1 MGVIK
6 IRTPSGV
13 QQVRIAGDN
22 PTDEEQQASI
32 NTFFSEQPAAQAVD
46 QAVDQDTGPV
56 EPELPARKID
66 YDTGVQDVDFRLNFA
81 KGDNEA
87 ERRARLQGLGIPDE
101 AVQIDSEGEFLLD
114 RDLLPDDIKAR
125 YDIKGE
131 GLLAIDEKRGF
142 TKNDFVDFYGETRG
156 PLLAATA
163 ASVLA
168 SPLGWVGAALTVGGA
183 STLGYLFDEYQET
196 EEGLRRENQDDLYRG
211 MKREFIT
218 GGLGEGAARGV
229 TSLFGYLAKGSGSQS
244 ANEARRMTREVISQ
258 GGKPTVRAVNES
270 PILGRLQA
278 IYEGVFPNQKAA
290 QANADFVAEKLASNM
305 KAAGYKGKATD
316 KEKILELIDRDL
328 IRIYGNPDDVLKQ
341 AEADLVNLVDQGI
354 DDIIGMFG
362 DSKPLNG
369 SKIAR
374 QIEISKRIF
383 DEDTDVLYGK
393 ASELLGNSKVLPTAK
408 LVQAF
413 ERLQKDNPAFDLAG
427 SGLGKFILKF
437 KEGNGFRNATV
448 SEMNGIRTA
457 LREAGYDP
465 SLVGTQNR
473 KFIGELLGAIDRSY
487 TDAALQIRRNIGQ
500 GRRPD
505 GRFTGKAD
513 AQAKDGLDL
522 LEKANKFYGK
532 GVGRFR
538 DAKTAEIFRKYK
550 DGELDVE
557 ELFDPG
563 GVLLAPNRGDTLKK
577 FFKSVVPGGR
587 AAVDAPKTFDE
598 FLARG
603 MNAQDAQLVKGL
615 PDEDPLKSG
624 LMRKFEETKRF
635 AQEVAGARGAG
646 VEVSEA
652 VRNSMARNFLER
664 VSRQNRNVF
673 GTANP
678 SAIAEEISKLGSTG
692 EVLFGKQYKPLMTA
706 LRDLGSS
713 GAKITDREL
722 ALVAGQPIAEQVNL
736 ISRLT
741 RTTNSAADNALA
753 KGLSKAVAD
762 GDPEKVVSLI
772 FRKNGAAFIKQ
783 AERELGEDTMDQ
795 VRQLAMERIVGN
807 LGKEGMTAKE
817 LTESVVDGS
826 FSTQLSK
833 QLADYGDETIDAM
846 FGEAGPLLRKLAKES
861 EIVSNK
867 PIKGLGGL
875 APATIAGSLSLAAF
889 LSGPMGVIGTAGGL
903 FLMSRALRSNTFLKT
918 ISRPKGVR
926 PGTGEEFDRVGRA
939 FEIMYE
945 GIGQTA
951 PRSDR
956 ALPSVTP
963 TVQSEEA
970 QQEAQVQAQEA
981 QQTQQGPNVF
991 QPITMTQA
999 PNVMPGGAG
1008 TAGQVSPILLPDPA
1022 TQALAQSIGRTTP

>member
-1 MGVIK
+1 MGEITVSTPDGDK
-6 IRTPSGV
+6 IV
-13 QQVRIAGDN
+13 VIAGDS
-22 PTDEEQQASI
+22 PTREEEQAII
-32 NTFFSEQPAAQAVD
+32 NTFFSEQPAAQA
-46 QAVDQDTGPV
+46 ADQDTGPV

-66 YDTGVQDVDFRLNFA
+66 YDTGVQDVGFRLNFA

-87 ERRARLQGLGIPDE
+87 ERRARLQDLGIPDE
-101 AVQIDSEGEFLLD
+101 AVQIDPEGEFLLD
-114 RDLLPDDIKAR
+114 RDLLPDEIKER
-125 YDIKGE
+125 YDIKGN

-163 ASVLA
+163 ASTLA
-168 SPLGWVGAALTVGGA
+168 SPLGWVGAALATGGA
-183 STLGYLFDEYQET
+183 STLGYLFDEYQEDQ
-196 EEGLRRENQDDLYRG
+196 EGLRRENVDDLYNG

-218 GGLGEGAARGV
+218 GGLGEAGARGL
-229 TSLFGYLAKGSGSQS
+229 TSLLGYLAKGSGSQS
-244 ANEARRMTREVISQ
+244 ANEARKMAREVISQ
-258 GGKPTVRAVNES
+258 GGKPTVRAVNEA

-278 IYEGVFPNQKAA
+278 IYEGVFPNAKAA
-290 QANADFVAEKLASNM
+290 RTNAELVAEKLAGNM
-305 KAAGYKGKATD
+305 RAAGYSGKATD
-316 KEKILELIDRDL
+316 KQKILELIDRDL
-328 IRIYGNPDDVLKQ
+328 VKIYGNPDDVLKQ
-341 AEADLVNLVDQGI
+341 AETNLVNLVDQGI

-362 DSKPLNG
+362 DTKPLNG
-369 SKIAR
+369 TKIAR

-383 DEDTDVLYGK
+383 DEDTDMLYNK
-393 ASELLGNSKVLPTAK
+393 ASQLLGDAKVLPTAK

-437 KEGNGFRNATV
+437 KEGNGYRNATV
-448 SEMNGIRTA
+448 SEMNGVRTA

-487 TDAALQIRRNIGQ
+487 TDAALQIRRSIGQ

-522 LEKANKFYGK
+522 LEKANRFYGK

-538 DAKTAEIFRKYK
+538 DAKTSEIFRKYK

-587 AAVDAPKTFDE
+587 AAIDAPKTFDE

-615 PDEDPLKSG
+615 PDDDPLKSG
-624 LMRKFEETKRF
+624 LVRKFEETRRF

-646 VEVSEA
+646 VEISEA
-652 VRNSMARNFLER
+652 VKNSMARNFLER
-664 VSRQNRNVF
+664 VATQNRNVF
-673 GTANP
+673 GTPNP
-678 SAIAEEISKLGSTG
+678 VTIAEEINKLGSTG
-692 EVLFGKQYKPLMTA
+692 EVLFGKQYKPLMKA
-706 LRDLGSS
+706 LRDLGAS
-713 GAKITDREL
+713 GAKVTDREL
-722 ALVAGQPIAEQVNL
+722 ALVSGQPIAEQVRAIN
-736 ISRLT
+736 RLT
-741 RTTNSAADNALA
+741 QTTNAAADSTLTRGLSRALA
-753 KGLSKAVAD
+753 D
-762 GDPEKVVSLI
+762 QDPERIVDLI
-772 FRKNGAAFIKQ
+772 FRQGRSGVIKEATQ
-783 AERELGEDTMDQ
+783 NLSPETMDA
-795 VRQLAMERIVGN
+795 VRQVAMERIIGN
-807 LGKEGMTAKE
+807 VAPEGITAKE
-817 LTESVVDGS
+817 LTESVVDGT
-826 FSTQLSK
+826 FSSRLARQLES
-833 QLADYGDETIDAM
+833 YGDETVDAM
-846 FGEAGPLLRKLAKES
+846 FGEAGPLLRKLVKES
-861 EIVSNK
+861 EVVSDK
-867 PIKGLGGL
+867 PLKGLGGL

-889 LSGPMGVIGTAGGL
+889 LSGPMAALTTGAGI
-903 FLMSRALRSNTFLKT
+903 FVMSRALRTNSFLKI

-926 PGTGEEFDRVGRA
+926 PGTGEEYDRVGRA

-945 GIGQTA
+945 GIGQAA

-956 ALPSVTP
+956 ALPEVTP

-981 QQTQQGPNVF
+981 QQAQQGPNVF
-991 QPITMTQA
+991 QPITMTPA
-999 PNVMPGGAG
+999 PNVMPAEAG
-1008 TAGQVSPILLPDPA
+1008 TAEQVSPILLPDPA
-1022 TQALAQSIGRTTP
+1022 TQALAQSLGRTTP

>member
-22 PTDEEQQASI
+22 PTDEEQQAII

-168 SPLGWVGAALTVGGA
+168 SPLGWVGAALTVGAA

-196 EEGLRRENQDDLYRG
+196 EEGLRRENQDDLYSG

-218 GGLGEGAARGV
+218 GGLGEGAARGI

-244 ANEARRMTREVISQ
+244 ANEARKVAREVISQ

-290 QANADFVAEKLASNM
+290 RANADFVAEKLASNM

>member
-6 IRTPSGV
+6 IRTPNGV
-13 QQVRIAGDN
+13 QQVRVAGDN
-22 PTDEEQQASI
+22 PTDEEQQAII
-32 NTFFSEQPAAQAVD
+32 NTFFSGQPAAQA
-46 QAVDQDTGPV
+46 ADQDTGPV

-66 YDTGVQDVDFRLNFA
+66 YDTGVQDVGFRLEFA

-87 ERRARLQGLGIPDE
+87 ERRARLQRLGIPDE
-101 AVQIDSEGEFLLD
+101 AVQIDAEGEFLLD
-114 RDLLPDDIKAR
+114 RDLLPEEIKER

-168 SPLGWVGAALTVGGA
+168 SPLGWVGAALATGGA
-183 STLGYLFDEYQET
+183 STMGYLFDEYQEDQ
-196 EEGLRRENQDDLYRG
+196 EGLRRENVDDLYSG

-218 GGLGEGAARGV
+218 GGLGEAGARGL

-305 KAAGYKGKATD
+305 KAAGYQGKATD

-328 IRIYGNPDDVLKQ
+328 IKIYGNPDDVLKQ

-362 DSKPLNG
+362 DTKPLNG

-374 QIEISKRIF
+374 QIEIAKRIF
-383 DEDTDVLYGK
+383 DEDTDMLYSK
-393 ASELLGNSKVLPTAK
+393 ASQLLGDAKVLPTAK

-437 KEGNGFRNATV
+437 KQGNGYRNATV

-487 TDAALQIRRNIGQ
+487 TDAALQIRRNIGK

-538 DAKTAEIFRKYK
+538 DAKTSEIFRKYK

-563 GVLLAPNRGDTLKK
+563 GVLLAPNRGDTLRK

-587 AAVDAPKTFDE
+587 AAIDAPKTFDE

-615 PDEDPLKSG
+615 PDDDPLKSG
-624 LMRKFEETKRF
+624 LMRKFEETRRF
-635 AQEVAGARGAG
+635 AQEVSGARGAG
-646 VEVSEA
+646 VEISEA
-652 VRNSMARNFLER
+652 VRNSMARNFLGR
-664 VSRQNRNVF
+664 VAVQNKNVF
-673 GTANP
+673 GTPNP
-678 SAIAEEISKLGSTG
+678 AAIAEEINKLGSTG

-713 GAKITDREL
+713 GAKVTDREL
-722 ALVAGQPIAEQVNL
+722 ALVAGQPIAEQVRAIN
-736 ISRLT
+736 RLT
-741 RTTNSAADNALA
+741 QTTNAAADTTLTRGLSRALA
-753 KGLSKAVAD
+753 D
-762 GDPEKVVSLI
+762 QDPERIVSLI
-772 FRKNGAAFIKQ
+772 FRKGQGDAIKE
-783 AERELGEDTMDQ
+783 ATEKLSPETMDA
-795 VRQLAMERIVGN
+795 VRQIAMERIVGN
-807 LGKEGMTAKE
+807 LGEAGMTAKE
-817 LTESVVDGS
+817 LTESVLDGS

-889 LSGPMGVIGTAGGL
+889 LSGPMGVISTAGGL
-903 FLMSRALRSNTFLKT
+903 FIMSRALRSNTFLKT

-926 PGTGEEFDRVGRA
+926 PGTGEEYDRVGRA

-956 ALPSVTP
+956 ALPGVTP

-970 QQEAQVQAQEA
+970 QQEAQAQAQEA
-981 QQTQQGPNVF
+981 QQAQQGPNVF
-991 QPITMTQA
+991 QPITMTRA
-999 PNVMPGGAG
+999 PQVAPAATG

-1022 TQALAQSIGRTTP
+1022 TQALAQSLRRTTP